1 MELAEQVRKFAEDI
15 EHYEYSDDLSFHLFK
30 DKFRSFYP
38 FRRDYVKYV
47 KAYYRLFVLENVHK
61 RVVEKSEKVYAI
73 IDNKKEHTVSI
84 KKEMIGL
91 FIKDTKNYIH
101 CSKNTIEFH
110 GENIFDKEYLDMCI
124 IESDVD
130 NLPRDNKEVS
140 FNLVMEMDDVE
151 VLQELIIEEGIPDL
165 SKYNPMTGTVE
176 RVNLLNLAQLHGAV
190 KCFKWL
196 FLNGYYDI
204 KSKNEESIVYGGNY
218 EILHIME
225 RETTL
230 DYNKLIEKSIIFHKH
245 DLFEYFINHAKEEN
259 IKSHFILSLWHYNY
273 YATYRMIEIFDEIK
287 IFNISTLR
295 DDLKNSYIYQYIK
308 DFINFEDE
316 KFIIIK
322 KH

>member
-15 EHYEYSDDLSFHLFK
+15 EHYEYNDDLSFHLFK
-30 DKFRSFYP
+30 DKFHSFYP

-47 KAYYRLFVLENVHK
+47 KAYCRLFVLENVYK
-61 RVVEKSEKVYAI
+61 RVIEKSEKEYEI
-73 IDNKKEHTVSI
+73 LTNKKES
-84 KKEMIGL
+84 IGL
-91 FIKDTKNYIH
+91 FIKDTENYIR
-101 CSKNTIEFH
+101 CSKNIIKFH
-110 GENIFDKEYLDMCI
+110 GENIFDKEYLDLCI
-124 IESDVD
+124 IKSDVD
-130 NLPRDNKEVS
+130 DLPRDNKEVS

-151 VLQELIIEEGIPDL
+151 VLQELIIEEGTPDL
-165 SKYNPMTGTVE
+165 SKYNPMTGNVE

-230 DYNKLIEKSIIFHKH
+230 DYYKLIEKSIIFHKH

-259 IKSHFILSLWHYNY
+259 IGSHFITSLLHYNY
-273 YATYRMIEIFDEIK
+273 YAAYRLIEIFGEVK
-287 IFNISTLR
+287 ISNNPILR
-295 DDLKNSYIYQYIK
+295 YNLKNSHIYQYIK
-308 DFINFEDE
+308 EFINFEDE

-322 KH
+322 KQ

>member
-15 EHYEYSDDLSFHLFK
+15 EHYEYSDELSFHLFK

-47 KAYYRLFVLENVHK
+47 KAYYRLFVLENVYK
-61 RVVEKSEKVYAI
+61 RVIEKSEKEYAI
-73 IDNKKEHTVSI
+73 LTNKKEP
-84 KKEMIGL
+84 IGL

-101 CSKNTIEFH
+101 CSKNIIKFH
-110 GENIFDKEYLDMCI
+110 GENIFDKEYLNLCTIGCDA
-124 IESDVD
+124 D

-140 FNLVMEMDDVE
+140 FNLVMEMDDIE

-165 SKYNPMTGTVE
+165 SKYNPMTGTIE
-176 RVNLLNLAQLHGAV
+176 HVNLLNLAQLHGAV
-190 KCFKWL
+190 NCFKWL

-204 KSKNEESIVYGGNY
+204 NSKNEESIVYGGNY
-218 EILHIME
+218 EIFHIME

-230 DYNKLIEKSIIFHKH
+230 DYYKLIEKSIIFHKH
-245 DLFEYFINHAKEEN
+245 ELFEYLMNHAKEEN
-259 IKSHFILSLWHYNY
+259 IGSHFITALLHYNY
-273 YATYRMIEIFDEIK
+273 YAAYRLIEIFGEVK
-287 IFNISTLR
+287 ISNNPTLR
-295 DDLKNSYIYQYIK
+295 NDLKNSHIYQYIK
-308 DFINFEDE
+308 DFTSFKDE